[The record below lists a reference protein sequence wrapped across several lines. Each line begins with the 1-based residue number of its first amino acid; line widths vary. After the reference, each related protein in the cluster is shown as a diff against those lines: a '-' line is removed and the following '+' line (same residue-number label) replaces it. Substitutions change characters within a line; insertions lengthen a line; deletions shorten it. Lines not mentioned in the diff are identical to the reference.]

1 MPEVDELVDLD
12 VQGVGRDTV
21 TRCRASHGEVDA
33 VAVVRTNSLEVW
45 IQLMGSQAL
54 T

>member
-21 TRCRASHGEVDA
+21 AHCGTGHGEVDA
-33 VAVVRTNSLEVW
+33 VAVV
-45 IQLMGSQAL
+45 
-54 T
+54 